1 MPKIN
6 ACTERMFANNT
17 FVKIHVYLLAQ
28 MPLNSG
34 HRYFLSEVGIR
45 QTFKSWK
52 LQSCPPFKHNA
63 QCSEPTCSAT
73 KCGKNNINFFNPSH
87 PDRIHP
93 FAWSTFHTH
102 YCVNFSKRL
111 SLSVGNGK
119 CRATKSCSALTTLS
133 CGTERIKHG
142 ELLATSTNL
151 SYFSA
156 IGNIS
161 LYSVCA
167 TS

>member
-1 MPKIN
+1 M
-6 ACTERMFANNT
+6 
-17 FVKIHVYLLAQ
+17 LAQ
-28 MPLNSG
+28 KECLLIIHLWKFMYIYWPKCLWTLGTVIFCLKLASDRLSKVET
-34 HRYFLSEVGIR
+34 HR
-45 QTFKSWK
+45 K

-119 CRATKSCSALTTLS
+119 CRATKSCTALTTLS